1 MTTFHGTGYV
11 EDPPVRA
18 EEIGPIAA
26 RTAWRLVS
34 RYTPLYAAFGVL
46 LLIASVLPS
55 RIDRDLLGTPATGS
69 VDPAG
74 IAAPDVAAVPAGS
87 GIAAPDLGDFTPPVA
102 TTDVSDLASAP
113 ALDDDLPALTPT
125 DPGEVAPPDPTDPG
139 DFGEVTTGQCPIEFG
154 EDPVLS
160 RGVAAILLGAASP
173 ALSALGPFGPN
184 AVPALGLVSPIL
196 PVVGVLADAFGP
208 YIRMLNPLLLQASQ
222 SASDLWAGPLKPF
235 EPGLLELNAAYVTP
249 FEVELIAAATPVI
262 QALNDTP
269 LTPCLVRLVYNVVAP
284 IPLP

>member
-1 MTTFHGTGYV
+1 MSTFPATGHAG
-11 EDPPVRA
+11 PPVGA

-46 LLIASVLPS
+46 LLVAGVLPS
-55 RIDRDLLGTPATGS
+55 RIDGDLLGASAPGGL
-69 VDPAG
+69 DPSD
-74 IAAPDVAAVPAGS
+74 IAAPG
-87 GIAAPDLGDFTPPVA
+87 VA
-102 TTDVSDLASAP
+102 TGPVGDVGTAAP
-113 ALDDDLPALTPT
+113 ALGGANPPSVISDVGDVGPPPPLDDGRAAPAASDVGEPAPADST
-125 DPGEVAPPDPTDPG
+125 DPGE
-139 DFGEVTTGQCPIEFG
+139 FGEVTAGQCPVDFG
-154 EDPVLS
+154 LDPVLS
-160 RGVAAILLGAASP
+160 RGVAAVLLGAASP
-173 ALSALGPFGPN
+173 ALSLLGPFGPN
-184 AVPALGLVSPIL
+184 AVPALGLASPIL

-222 SASDLWAGPLKPF
+222 SASDLWAGPLKPL
-235 EPGLLELNAAYVTP
+235 EPGLLELNATYVTP
-249 FEVELIAAATPVI
+249 FEVELIAAATPAI

>member
-1 MTTFHGTGYV
+1 MSTIHGTGRV
-11 EDPPVRA
+11 DDPLVGA

-46 LLIASVLPS
+46 LLIAGVLPS
-55 RIDRDLLGTPATGS
+55 RIDRGLFAAPATGS

-87 GIAAPDLGDFTPPVA
+87 GTAPPDLGVFTPPVA
-102 TTDVSDLASAP
+102 TTDVGDLASAP
-113 ALDDDLPALTPT
+113 PLDDDLPAPT
-125 DPGEVAPPDPTDPG
+125 TTDAGEISPPDPTDPG
-139 DFGEVTTGQCPIEFG
+139 EFGELTTGQCPIELG

-160 RGVAAILLGAASP
+160 RGVAAVLLGVASP

-196 PVVGVLADAFGP
+196 PVAGVLADAFGP
-208 YIRMLNPLLLQASQ
+208 YIRMLNPLFLQASQ
-222 SASDLWAGPLKPF
+222 ASSDLWAGPLRPL

-269 LTPCLVRLVYNVVAP
+269 VTPCLTRLVYNIVAP

>member
-1 MTTFHGTGYV
+1 MSTLHGRGHV
-11 EDPPVRA
+11 DDPPVGA
-18 EEIGPIAA
+18 DEIGPIAA

-46 LLIASVLPS
+46 LLIAGVLPS
-55 RIDRDLLGTPATGS
+55 RIDRGLLGPPAPA
-69 VDPAG
+69 VDADLG
-74 IAAPDVAAVPAGS
+74 EVAAVPTENADTVV
-87 GIAAPDLGDFTPPVA
+87 PDLGDFTPPVA
-102 TTDVSDLASAP
+102 TTDLSDVGSLPPPDDGLPTPAPNDGGELAP
-113 ALDDDLPALTPT
+113 ADPA
-125 DPGEVAPPDPTDPG
+125 DAGE
-139 DFGEVTTGQCPIEFG
+139 FGEMTTGQCPIEFG
-154 EDPVLS
+154 EDPVIS
-160 RGVAAILLGAASP
+160 RGVAAVLLGVASP

-208 YIRMLNPLLLQASQ
+208 YIRTLNPLFLQASQ
-222 SASDLWAGPLKPF
+222 AASDLWAGPLKPL
-235 EPGLLELNAAYVTP
+235 EPGLLELNATYATP

-269 LTPCLVRLVYNVVAP
+269 LTPCLTRLVYNLVAP